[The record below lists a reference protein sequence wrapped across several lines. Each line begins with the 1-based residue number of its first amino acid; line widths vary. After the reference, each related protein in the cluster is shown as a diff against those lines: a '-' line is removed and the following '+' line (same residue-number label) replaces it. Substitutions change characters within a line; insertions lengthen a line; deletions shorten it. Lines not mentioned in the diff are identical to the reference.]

1 MEISVTDGFGAKK
14 FHKPSPF
21 TDGAQFKVVSIQ
33 VATFGEGREY
43 LALKTSLS
51 NEMFLSIGSF
61 LRSAT
66 GKFANADGTL
76 TNEELRSAKGTAV
89 DAIRKVLSEDKE
101 GTNMSVAK
109 AISTLLDGKT
119 IQISTQRYSNRYG
132 RESVLRDFN
141 FVQDKGQLTSVGY
154 L

>member
-1 MEISVTDGFGAKK
+1 MKDGFGTQK

-21 TDGAQFKVVSIQ
+21 VEGAKFKVVAIM
-33 VATFGEGREY
+33 VATFGEGHEY

-51 NEMFLSIGSF
+51 EDMFLSVGSF

-66 GKFANADGTL
+66 GKFVNTDGTVSDK
-76 TNEELRSAKGTAV
+76 EELRTSKGTVV
-89 DAIRKVLSEDKE
+89 DAVRKVLSDDKE
-101 GTNMSVAK
+101 STNMSVAK
-109 AISTLLDGKT
+109 AISALLDGKT

-141 FVQDKGQLTSVGY
+141 FVQ
-154 L
+154 

>member
-1 MEISVTDGFGAKK
+1 MEISVTDGFGAKR

-101 GTNMSVAK
+101 GTNLSVAQ
-109 AISTLLDGKT
+109 AIGKMLDGKT

-141 FVQDKGQLTSVGY
+141 FV
-154 L
+154 

>member
-1 MEISVTDGFGAKK
+1 MKDGFGNQK

-21 TDGAQFKVVSIQ
+21 TDGAQFKVVAIM

-51 NEMFLSIGSF
+51 DEMFLSVNSF
-61 LRSAT
+61 LRSAS

-76 TNEELRSAKGTAV
+76 SDKEELRSAKGTAV
-89 DAIRKVLSEDKE
+89 DAVKKALSDDKE
-101 GTNMSVAK
+101 STNMSVAK
-109 AISTLLDGKT
+109 AISALLDGKT

-141 FVQDKGQLTSVGY
+141 FVQ
-154 L
+154 

>member
-1 MEISVTDGFGAKK
+1 MKDGFGNQK

-21 TDGAQFKVVSIQ
+21 VGGAKFKVVAIM
-33 VATFGEGREY
+33 VATFGEGHEY

-51 NEMFLSIGSF
+51 DEMFLSVGSF

-76 TNEELRSAKGTAV
+76 SDKEELRTSKGTVV
-89 DAIRKVLSEDKE
+89 DAIRKVLSDDKE
-101 GTNMSVAK
+101 STNMSVAK
-109 AISTLLDGKT
+109 AISTLLDGKE
-119 IQISTQRYSNRYG
+119 ILISTQRYSNRYG

-141 FVQDKGQLTSVGY
+141 FAQ
-154 L
+154 

>member
-1 MEISVTDGFGAKK
+1 MKDGFGTQK

-21 TDGAQFKVVSIQ
+21 VEGAKFKVVAIM

-51 NEMFLSIGSF
+51 EDMFLSVGTF

-66 GKFANADGTL
+66 GKFVNTDGTVSDK
-76 TNEELRSAKGTAV
+76 EELRTSKGTAV
-89 DAIRKVLSEDKE
+89 NAVRKVLSDDKE
-101 GTNMSVAK
+101 GTNFSVAK
-109 AISTLLDGKT
+109 ALDALLDGKE
-119 IQISTQRYSNRYG
+119 ILISAQRYSNRYG

-141 FVQDKGQLTSVGY
+141 FVQ
-154 L
+154 

>member
-1 MEISVTDGFGAKK
+1 MKDGFGNQK

-21 TDGAQFKVVSIQ
+21 SDGAIFKVVAIK

-51 NEMFLSIGSF
+51 DEMFLSVGSF

-66 GKFANADGTL
+66 GKFVNTDGTVSDK
-76 TNEELRSAKGTAV
+76 EELRSAKGTAV
-89 DAIRKVLSEDKE
+89 VAIKKVLSDDKE
-101 GTNMSVAK
+101 GTNFSVAK
-109 AISTLLDGKT
+109 ALGALLEGKEILISA
-119 IQISTQRYSNRYG
+119 QRYSNRYG

-141 FVQDKGQLTSVGY
+141 FAQ
-154 L
+154 

>member
-1 MEISVTDGFGAKK
+1 MKDGFGNQK

-21 TDGAQFKVVSIQ
+21 VDGARFKVVAIM
-33 VATFGEGREY
+33 VATFGEGKEY

-51 NEMFLSIGSF
+51 DEMFLSVGSF

-76 TNEELRSAKGTAV
+76 SDKEELRTSKGTVV

-109 AISTLLDGKT
+109 AISTLLDGKE
-119 IQISTQRYSNRYG
+119 ILISAQRYSNRYG

-141 FVQDKGQLTSVGY
+141 FVQ
-154 L
+154 

>member
-1 MEISVTDGFGAKK
+1 MKDGFGTQK

-21 TDGAQFKVVSIQ
+21 VEGAKFKVVAIM

-51 NEMFLSIGSF
+51 DEMFLSVGTF

-66 GKFANADGTL
+66 GKFVNTDGTVSDK
-76 TNEELRSAKGTAV
+76 EELRTSKGTVV
-89 DAIRKVLSEDKE
+89 DAVRKVLSDDKE
-101 GTNMSVAK
+101 GTNFSVAK
-109 AISTLLDGKT
+109 ALDALLDGKE
-119 IQISTQRYSNRYG
+119 ILISTQRYSNRYG

-141 FVQDKGQLTSVGY
+141 FAQ
-154 L
+154 

>member
-1 MEISVTDGFGAKK
+1 MEITMKDGFGNQK

-21 TDGAQFKVVSIQ
+21 TDGAQFKVVAIM

-43 LALKTSLS
+43 FALKTSLS
-51 NEMFLSIGSF
+51 DEMFLSVGTF

-66 GKFANADGTL
+66 GKFVNTDGTL

-101 GTNMSVAK
+101 GTNFSVAK
-109 AISTLLDGKT
+109 ALGALLDGKE
-119 IQISTQRYSNRYG
+119 ILISAQRYSNRYG

-141 FVQDKGQLTSVGY
+141 FVQ
-154 L
+154 

>member
-1 MEISVTDGFGAKK
+1 MKDGFGNQK

-21 TDGAQFKVVSIQ
+21 TDGAQFKVVAIQ

-51 NEMFLSIGSF
+51 DEMFLSIGTF

-76 TNEELRSAKGTAV
+76 TNEEELRSAKGTAV
-89 DAIRKVLSEDKE
+89 DAVRKVLSEDKE
-101 GTNMSVAK
+101 STNMSVAK
-109 AISTLLDGKT
+109 AISALLDGKT

-141 FVQDKGQLTSVGY
+141 FV
-154 L
+154 

>member
-66 GKFANADGTL
+66 GKFANADGSL

-141 FVQDKGQLTSVGY
+141 FV
-154 L
+154 

>member
-1 MEISVTDGFGAKK
+1 MKDGFGTQK

-21 TDGAQFKVVSIQ
+21 VEGAKFKVVAIM

-51 NEMFLSIGSF
+51 NEMFLSVGTF

-66 GKFANADGTL
+66 GKFVNTDGTVSDK
-76 TNEELRSAKGTAV
+76 EELRTSKGTVV
-89 DAIRKVLSEDKE
+89 DAVRKVLSDDKE
-101 GTNMSVAK
+101 GTNFSVAK
-109 AISTLLDGKT
+109 ALDALLDGKE
-119 IQISTQRYSNRYG
+119 ILISTQRYSNRYG

-141 FVQDKGQLTSVGY
+141 FAQ
-154 L
+154 

>member
-1 MEISVTDGFGAKK
+1 MKDGFGTQK

-21 TDGAQFKVVSIQ
+21 VEGAKFKVVAIM

-51 NEMFLSIGSF
+51 NEMFLSVGTF

-66 GKFANADGTL
+66 GKFVNTDGTVSDK
-76 TNEELRSAKGTAV
+76 EELRTSKGTVV
-89 DAIRKVLSEDKE
+89 DAVRKVLSDDKE
-101 GTNMSVAK
+101 STNYSVAK
-109 AISTLLDGKT
+109 ALGALLDGKE
-119 IQISTQRYSNRYG
+119 ILISTHRYSNSYG

-141 FVQDKGQLTSVGY
+141 FAQ
-154 L
+154 

>member
-21 TDGAQFKVVSIQ
+21 TDGAKFKVVAIK
-33 VATFGEGREY
+33 VATFGEREY

-51 NEMFLSIGSF
+51 EDMFLSISSF

-66 GKFANADGTL
+66 GKFTNADGTL
-76 TNEELRSAKGTAV
+76 TTNEELRSAKGTAV
-89 DAIRKVLSEDKE
+89 DAIKKVLSADTE
-101 GTNMSVAK
+101 GTNFSVAK
-109 AISTLLDGKT
+109 AISALLDGKE
-119 IQISTQRYSNRYG
+119 ILISTQRYSNRYG

-141 FVQDKGQLTSVGY
+141 FV
-154 L
+154 

>member
-1 MEISVTDGFGAKK
+1 MEISVTDSFGNQK

-21 TDGAQFKVVSIQ
+21 NDGAQFKVVAIK
-33 VATFGEGREY
+33 VATFGEGHEY

-51 NEMFLSIGSF
+51 EDMFLSVGSF

-76 TNEELRSAKGTAV
+76 SDKEELRSAKGTAV
-89 DAIRKVLSEDKE
+89 VAVKKVLSDDKE
-101 GTNMSVAK
+101 GTNFSVAK
-109 AISTLLDGKT
+109 ALSALLDGKE
-119 IQISTQRYSNRYG
+119 ILISAQRYSNRYG

-141 FVQDKGQLTSVGY
+141 FVQKPKK
-154 L
+154 

>member
-76 TNEELRSAKGTAV
+76 SDKEELRSAKGTAV

-141 FVQDKGQLTSVGY
+141 FV
-154 L
+154 

>member
-1 MEISVTDGFGAKK
+1 MKDGFGTQK

-21 TDGAQFKVVSIQ
+21 VEGAKFKVVAIM

-51 NEMFLSIGSF
+51 DEMFLSVGTF

-66 GKFANADGTL
+66 GKFVNTDGTVSDK
-76 TNEELRSAKGTAV
+76 EELRTSKGTVV
-89 DAIRKVLSEDKE
+89 DAVRKVLSDDKE
-101 GTNMSVAK
+101 GTNFSVAK
-109 AISTLLDGKT
+109 ALGALLDGKE
-119 IQISTQRYSNRYG
+119 ILISTQRYSNRYG

-141 FVQDKGQLTSVGY
+141 FAQ
-154 L
+154 

>member
-1 MEISVTDGFGAKK
+1 MEISVTDSFGNQK

-21 TDGAQFKVVSIQ
+21 NDGAQFKVVAIM

-119 IQISTQRYSNRYG
+119 IQITTQRYSNRYG

-141 FVQDKGQLTSVGY
+141 FV
-154 L
+154 

>member
-1 MEISVTDGFGAKK
+1 
-14 FHKPSPF
+14 
-21 TDGAQFKVVSIQ
+21 
-33 VATFGEGREY
+33 
-43 LALKTSLS
+43 
-51 NEMFLSIGSF
+51 MFLSVGSF
-61 LRSAT
+61 LRSAS
-66 GKFANADGTL
+66 GKFANSDGTL
-76 TNEELRSAKGTAV
+76 SDKEELRSAKGTAV

-141 FVQDKGQLTSVGY
+141 FV
-154 L
+154 

>member
-1 MEISVTDGFGAKK
+1 MKDGFGTQK

-21 TDGAQFKVVSIQ
+21 NDGAQFKVVAIM

-51 NEMFLSIGSF
+51 DEMFLSVGTF

-66 GKFANADGTL
+66 GKFVNTDGTVSDK
-76 TNEELRSAKGTAV
+76 EELRTSKGTVV
-89 DAIRKVLSEDKE
+89 DAVRKVLSDDKE
-101 GTNMSVAK
+101 GTNFSVAK
-109 AISTLLDGKT
+109 ALGALLDGKE
-119 IQISTQRYSNRYG
+119 ILISAQRYSNRYG

-141 FVQDKGQLTSVGY
+141 FVQ
-154 L
+154 

>member
-141 FVQDKGQLTSVGY
+141 FV
-154 L
+154 

>member
-1 MEISVTDGFGAKK
+1 MKDGFGNQK

-21 TDGAQFKVVSIQ
+21 VEGAKFKVVAIM

-51 NEMFLSIGSF
+51 DEMFLSVNSF

-76 TNEELRSAKGTAV
+76 TNEEELRTSKGTVV
-89 DAIRKVLSEDKE
+89 DAIRKVLSDDKE
-101 GTNMSVAK
+101 GTNLSVAQ
-109 AISTLLDGKT
+109 AIGKMLDGKT

-141 FVQDKGQLTSVGY
+141 FV
-154 L
+154 

>member
-1 MEISVTDGFGAKK
+1 MEISVTDGFGNQK

-21 TDGAQFKVVSIQ
+21 TDGAKFKVVAIQ

-51 NEMFLSIGSF
+51 NEMFLSINSF

-101 GTNMSVAK
+101 GTNFSVAK
-109 AISTLLDGKT
+109 ALGALLDGKE
-119 IQISTQRYSNRYG
+119 ILISAQRYSNRYG

-141 FVQDKGQLTSVGY
+141 FV
-154 L
+154 

>member
-1 MEISVTDGFGAKK
+1 MEISVKDSFGAQK

-21 TDGAQFKVVSIQ
+21 NDGAQFKVVAIM
-33 VATFGEGREY
+33 VATFGEGHEY

-51 NEMFLSIGSF
+51 DEMFLSVGTF

-66 GKFANADGTL
+66 GKFVNTDGTL
-76 TNEELRSAKGTAV
+76 TNEELRTSKGTAV
-89 DAIRKVLSEDKE
+89 DAIRKALSDDKE
-101 GTNMSVAK
+101 STNMSVAK
-109 AISTLLDGKT
+109 AISALLDGKT

-141 FVQDKGQLTSVGY
+141 FV
-154 L
+154 

>member
-1 MEISVTDGFGAKK
+1 MEISVTDSFGNQK

-21 TDGAQFKVVSIQ
+21 NDGAQFKVVAIK
-33 VATFGEGREY
+33 VATFGEGHEY

-51 NEMFLSIGSF
+51 EDMFLSVGSF

-109 AISTLLDGKT
+109 AISALLDGKE
-119 IQISTQRYSNRYG
+119 ILISTQRYSNRYG

-141 FVQDKGQLTSVGY
+141 FV
-154 L
+154 